1 MLTTPTPDAEETQA
15 NAAFDA
21 VLWACSRPGLPRHLP
36 LPGETAL
43 IAALLDRECAAYA
56 GDPLLIPVLAQTGA
70 RLVDLCQADH
80 GFLGRLQDLDLLGQC
95 RTGSDLYPDQGATL
109 VIRARF
115 GQGPTIRLTGPGV
128 DGAVVIQ
135 LDGLPA
141 GFWQERARLIRYP
154 MGFDIFFLDGERLIG
169 LPRSTKV
176 EVV

>member
-1 MLTTPTPDAEETQA
+1 MLTTPAPDAEETQA
-15 NAAFDA
+15 NAAFEA
-21 VLWACSRPGLPRHLP
+21 ALWACSRPGLPRQLP
-36 LPGETAL
+36 APGEAAL

-56 GDPLLIPVLAQTGA
+56 GDPLLIPALAQTGA
-70 RLVDLCQADH
+70 GLVDLCQADH
-80 GFLGRLQDLDLLGQC
+80 AFLGRLQDITLLGQC

-109 VIRARF
+109 VIRAKF
-115 GQGPTIRLTGPGV
+115 AQGPRIRLTGPGV

-154 MGFDIFFLDGERLIG
+154 MGFDIFFLDGECLIG

-176 EVV
+176 EVA

>member
-1 MLTTPTPDAEETQA
+1 MLTTPTPDAAENQA

-21 VLWACSRPGLPRHLP
+21 ILWACSRPGLPRQLSET
-36 LPGETAL
+36 GEAAL
-43 IAALLDRECAAYA
+43 IAALLDRESAVYA

-70 RLVDLCQADH
+70 RLVDLSGADH
-80 GFLGRLQDLDLLGQC
+80 AFLGRLQDPDLLRLC

-115 GQGPTIRLTGPGV
+115 GQGQSVRLTGPGV
-128 DGAVVIQ
+128 DGAVLIQ

-154 MGFDIFFLDGERLIG
+154 TGFDILFLDGERLIG
-169 LPRSTKV
+169 LPRSTTA
-176 EVV
+176 EVL